1 MMTDDQKK
9 DDALDD
15 VKKHLLGAY
24 ESLKQYYDENV
35 GEAVDK
41 FATTVD
47 DKVSESMDDMCDTM
61 ILFSSN
67 LKKKIKERRK
77 ATSQK
82 DS

>member
-1 MMTDDQKK
+1 MSDKQDK

-15 VKKHLLGAY
+15 VKKHLIGAY

-41 FATTVD
+41 FANTVD
-47 DKVSESMDDMCDTM
+47 DKVSDSMDDMCDTM

-77 ATSQK
+77 ADKQK

>member
-1 MMTDDQKK
+1 MSDKQDK

-24 ESLKQYYDENV
+24 EGLKQYYDENV

-41 FATTVD
+41 FAHSVD

-77 ATSQK
+77 AANQK